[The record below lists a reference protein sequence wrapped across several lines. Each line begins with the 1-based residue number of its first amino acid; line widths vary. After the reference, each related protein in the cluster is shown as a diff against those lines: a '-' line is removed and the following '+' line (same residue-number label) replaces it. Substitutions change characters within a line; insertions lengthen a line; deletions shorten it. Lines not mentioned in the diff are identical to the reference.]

1 MEVDLSEIDDRLSQI
16 EPGASFEKGNDAKSA
31 EGGRVLAVKFFSM
44 FE

>member
-31 EGGRVLAVKFFSM
+31 EGGVSLSAITSAYFG
-44 FE
+44 